1 MPRSL
6 ADVLLLQGM
15 VVALAIAAIA
25 FRYAW
30 RHGAFEDAR

>member
-6 ADVLLLQGM
+6 TDYLLLQGM
-15 VVALAIAAIA
+15 VLALAIAGIA

-30 RHGAFEDAR
+30 RHGFFEELR